1 MLPTVDAMRH
11 VPAGDDFDGWVEEM
25 ARPQRRQQAKR
36 HLMRAGAPALP
47 ALRRGVHHDDV
58 MVRRTC
64 VSILDHLVD
73 DESLPQLVEA
83 LDDPDPEVCKRALH
97 ALACDQCKEG
107 ACRPGEDLF
116 VPRAIE
122 IARGHANP
130 DLRAGAIDTL
140 GKVVHRGD
148 VVAALALVADH
159 DPDPGLRSMAAQR
172 LRKARRQVGS
182 VERNVPTS
190 SA

>member
-1 MLPTVDAMRH
+1 
-11 VPAGDDFDGWVEEM
+11 
-25 ARPQRRQQAKR
+25 
-36 HLMRAGAPALP
+36 
-47 ALRRGVHHDDV
+47 

-73 DESLPQLVEA
+73 DESLPKLVAA

-97 ALACDQCKEG
+97 ALACDQCKDG

-122 IARGHANP
+122 IARHHVNP

-140 GKVVHRGD
+140 GKVVRRAD
-148 VVAALALVADH
+148 VAAVLALIADT
-159 DPDPGLRSMAAQR
+159 DPDAGLRAMAEQR
-172 LRKARRQVGS
+172 LQRAARVQRAIDT
-182 VERNVPTS
+182 RNAPTS